1 VRPDPDISP
10 AAAPPGE
17 TPRDSPHRPRNL
29 GDRLWAAGLVSLGGG
44 LAVVAGVIV
53 LALGRLTTPLVGRV
67 HLLEFLK
74 GQDWDPVAASFGALP
89 FIYGTLV
96 TSLLAIVVALPIS
109 VGLAIFMVEIAP
121 RRLRPVVSFLIETL
135 AAIPSV
141 VYGLWGLFVLV
152 PWLRQSAE
160 PALARALGFLPL
172 FQGPTIGLGFL
183 AAGLILAVM
192 ILPTIASV
200 TIEVLKTVPVGLR
213 EAALVLGATR
223 WEAIRLAVLPH
234 ARAGIMGATLLGLGR
249 ALGETMAVTMVIG
262 NTPEIHASLFAT
274 GYTLPSVIANEFAE
288 ATSGEHMAAL
298 AGLALVLFG
307 LSVLLN
313 AAARLLVQAVKVATG
328 SFG

>member
-1 VRPDPDISP
+1 VRPDADSSP
-10 AAAPPGE
+10 ADRPGATGSAPS
-17 TPRDSPHRPRNL
+17 RLPRNL
-29 GDRLWAAGLVSLGGG
+29 GDRFWAAGLVALGGG

-53 LALGRLTTPLVGRV
+53 LALGRLTMPLAGRV

-74 GQDWDPVAASFGALP
+74 GQDWDPVALSFGALP

-96 TSLLAIVVALPIS
+96 TSLLAILVALPIS

-121 RRLRPVVSFLIETL
+121 ARLRPVVSFLIETL

-141 VYGLWGLFVLV
+141 IYGLWGLFVLV
-152 PWLRQSAE
+152 PWLRDSVE
-160 PALARALGFLPL
+160 PALAGAFGFLPI
-172 FQGPTIGLGFL
+172 FQGPQIGLGFL
-183 AAGLILAVM
+183 AAGLILAIM

-200 TIEVLKTVPVGLR
+200 TIEVLKTVPASLR

-234 ARAGIMGATLLGLGR
+234 ARAGIVGATLLGLGR

-262 NTPEIHASLFAT
+262 NTPEIRTSLFAT
-274 GYTLPSVIANEFAE
+274 GYTLPAVIANEFAE
-288 ATSGEHMAAL
+288 ATSGEHVAAL

-313 AAARLLVQAVKVATG
+313 AAARLMVHAVKAATG
-328 SFG
+328 SVG